1 MKTKDIKTLLNK
13 ETGENTPDVLD
24 NVKVSPINKLKKDE
38 KNLVAF
44 KKTMAT
50 LILVFLLATV
60 VVLSVAIHGYTTQVR
75 ETTKSNMTFMS
86 LRLADSPEDTPTKAY
101 NFVIDGTGRFV
112 LAFDEINGKSLDT
125 PTNFEDVLALVD
137 YNGEGTIF
145 IVASSDR
152 PAFAKQFGVYM
163 AETIEKDSTFVGV
176 RIISRVNESASRKTF
191 ENAISALPNDEKVD
205 YNTKTVNELCSL
217 YASLIENLEEK

>member
-24 NVKVSPINKLKKDE
+24 NVKVSPINKLKKNE
-38 KNLVAF
+38 KSLVAF

-50 LILVFLLATV
+50 LILVFLLV
-60 VVLSVAIHGYTTQVR
+60 IIVVLSVAIHGYTTQVR

-86 LRLADSPEDTPTKAY
+86 LRLASSPQDAPTKAY
-101 NFVIDGTGRFV
+101 NFIIDGTGRIII
-112 LAFDEINGKSLDT
+112 AFDEIKGDALNT
-125 PTNFEDVLALVD
+125 PTDFEDILDLLE
-137 YNGEGTIF
+137 YNGEGAIF

-163 AETIEKDSTFVGV
+163 AETIEKDDSFDGIK
-176 RIISRVNESASRKTF
+176 IISRVNETASRNTF
-191 ENAISALPNDEKVD
+191 ESAISALPNDEKVD
-205 YNTKTVNELCSL
+205 YSTKNINELCAL
-217 YASLIENLEEK
+217 YSSLIEELD

>member
-24 NVKVSPINKLKKDE
+24 NVKVSPINKLKKNE
-38 KNLVAF
+38 KSLVAF

-50 LILVFLLATV
+50 LILVFLLV
-60 VVLSVAIHGYTTQVR
+60 IIVVLSVAIHGYTTQVR

-86 LRLADSPEDTPTKAY
+86 LRLASSPQDTPTKAY
-101 NFVIDGTGRFV
+101 NFIIDGTGRIII
-112 LAFDEINGKSLDT
+112 AFDEIKGAALNT
-125 PTNFEDVLALVD
+125 PTDFEDILDLLE
-137 YNGEGTIF
+137 YNGEGAIF

-163 AETIEKDSTFVGV
+163 AETIENNDSFDGIK
-176 RIISRVNESASRKTF
+176 IISRVNETASRNTF

-205 YNTKTVNELCSL
+205 YSTKNINELCAL
-217 YASLIENLEEK
+217 YSSLIEELD

>member
-24 NVKVSPINKLKKDE
+24 NVKVSPINKLKNNE
-38 KNLVAF
+38 KSLVAF

-50 LILVFLLATV
+50 LILVFLLVIV

-86 LRLADSPEDTPTKAY
+86 LRLASSPEDTPTKAY
-101 NFVIDGTGRFV
+101 NFIIDGTGRII
-112 LAFDEINGKSLDT
+112 LAFDEMKGDTLHT
-125 PTNFEDVLALVD
+125 PTNFEDILDLLE

-163 AETIEKDSTFVGV
+163 AETIEKDDNFDGV
-176 RIISRVNESASRKTF
+176 KIISHVNETVSRNTF
-191 ENAISALPNDEKVD
+191 ENAISVLPSDEKVD
-205 YNTKTVNELCSL
+205 YGTKNINELCAL
-217 YASLIENLEEK
+217 YSTLIEELD